1 MEFNSSQAIRH
12 IDRKIW
18 LLCIKLSSKDTPC
31 AHSAVMFTPGI
42 MIILSVCDGNCC
54 TVAAPSNTDDLEMII
69 ALLSYAFVFA

>member
-1 MEFNSSQAIRH
+1 M
-12 IDRKIW
+12 
-18 LLCIKLSSKDTPC
+18 L
-31 AHSAVMFTPGI
+31 TPGI